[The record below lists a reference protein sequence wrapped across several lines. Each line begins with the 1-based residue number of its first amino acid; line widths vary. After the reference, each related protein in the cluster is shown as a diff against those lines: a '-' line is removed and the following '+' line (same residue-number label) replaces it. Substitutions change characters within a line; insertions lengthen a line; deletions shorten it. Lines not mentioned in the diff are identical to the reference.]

1 MANIRFDGR
10 SVVITGAGRGLGRA
24 YALEIAGRGGKVV
37 VNDLGAADDGSK
49 AAAESVV
56 DEIRALGGEAVADF
70 NSVSTPE
77 GAAALI
83 ATAVKA
89 FGKVDVVINNAGILR
104 DASIL
109 KQTPDIFGA
118 VLDVHLLGSFYVSQ
132 AAFGLMKEQGYGR
145 FVFTTSAAGLYGNHG
160 QANYCAAKLGIV
172 GLSNVFSVEGAKNNI
187 KSNVIAPG
195 AKTRMTDMF
204 GAIMDALKPEC
215 VAPMVAYLASE
226 QCSETH
232 AIYSAAGSKY
242 SRVFIAETPG
252 WIRAGDAIPTAEEI
266 AAQIGAISAQEGYT
280 VPRFMGDYPK
290 K

>member
-10 SVVITGAGRGLGRA
+10 SVIITGAGRGLGRA

-109 KQTPDIFGA
+109 KLTPETFGT

-132 AAFGLMKEQGYGR
+132 AAFGLMKAQGYGR
-145 FVFTTSAAGLYGNHG
+145 LVFTTSAAGLYGNFG
-160 QANYCAAKLGIV
+160 QANYSAAKLGIV
-172 GLSNVFSVEGAKNNI
+172 GLANVLAVEGAKNNI

-195 AKTRMTDMF
+195 AKTRMTSMF
-204 GAIMDALKPEC
+204 GDVMDKLAPEC

-226 QCSETH
+226 QCEETH
-232 AIYSAAGSKY
+232 SIYSAAGSKY

-252 WIRAGDAIPTAEEI
+252 WVSTGDTIPTAEEI
-266 AAQIGAISAQEGYT
+266 AAKIGAIRDEKGYC

-290 K
+290 M